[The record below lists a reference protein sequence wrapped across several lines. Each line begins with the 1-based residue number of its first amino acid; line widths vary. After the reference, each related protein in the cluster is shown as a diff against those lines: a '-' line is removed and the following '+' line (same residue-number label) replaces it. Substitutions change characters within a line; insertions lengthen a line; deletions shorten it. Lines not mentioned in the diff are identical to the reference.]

1 MWVKSSL
8 FSLVLTAVN
17 FWLCTLGRCVQFRL
31 MFSMIIHLQKMV
43 SEVSFSS
50 AVQSERKPIEVM
62 PREKHINCAAS
73 TQKIY
78 IRKDLN
84 SPLIATPTF
93 ISDSETDASRSV
105 SFRVDWGQTCALCT
119 TQGLFLLMLFK
130 PRVVNDL
137 CRSSL
142 LEQGMLVNIQQ
153 PVIQSDGTLLLA
165 TDSKVQLQMSCALG
179 RFTLHHRTSPSFYVL
194 CFFVL

>member
-1 MWVKSSL
+1 MCTWEWCAVEFVFFKRWVSL
-8 FSLVLTAVN
+8 GVFFL
-17 FWLCTLGRCVQFRL
+17 
-31 MFSMIIHLQKMV
+31 
-43 SEVSFSS
+43 S

-105 SFRVDWGQTCALCT
+105 LIRAFRL
-119 TQGLFLLMLFK
+119 
-130 PRVVNDL
+130 DL
-137 CRSSL
+137 CSL
-142 LEQGMLVNIQQ
+142 HHPAFSIAALLTEACWCSVQ
-153 PVIQSDGTLLLA
+153 IQSTGAGDAGEYPAAGYSEWWNFAPGHWLKGTAAELWH
-165 TDSKVQLQMSCALG
+165 C
-179 RFTLHHRTSPSFYVL
+179 
-194 CFFVL
+194 

>member
-1 MWVKSSL
+1 MMRSIICLLQTVSL
-8 FSLVLTAVN
+8 FWGCC
-17 FWLCTLGRCVQFRL
+17 FF
-31 MFSMIIHLQKMV
+31 F
-43 SEVSFSS
+43 S

-105 SFRVDWGQTCALCT
+105 SSGQTGQSCALCT
-119 TQGLFLLMLFK
+119 THLFLLMLF
-130 PRVVNDL
+130 
-137 CRSSL
+137 
-142 LEQGMLVNIQQ
+142 
-153 PVIQSDGTLLLA
+153 
-165 TDSKVQLQMSCALG
+165 
-179 RFTLHHRTSPSFYVL
+179 
-194 CFFVL
+194 

>member
-1 MWVKSSL
+1 
-8 FSLVLTAVN
+8 
-17 FWLCTLGRCVQFRL
+17 
-31 MFSMIIHLQKMV
+31 
-43 SEVSFSS
+43 
-50 AVQSERKPIEVM
+50 M

-105 SFRVDWGQTCALCT
+105 SVRADSGQI
-119 TQGLFLLMLFK
+119 FLHHAAVSTDILETEGC
-130 PRVVNDL
+130 NDV

-165 TDSKVQLQMSCALG
+165 ADSKV
-179 RFTLHHRTSPSFYVL
+179 
-194 CFFVL
+194 

>member
-1 MWVKSSL
+1 
-8 FSLVLTAVN
+8 
-17 FWLCTLGRCVQFRL
+17 
-31 MFSMIIHLQKMV
+31 MFSKLIHLQKMV
-43 SEVSFSS
+43 SQVSLFSS

-105 SFRVDWGQTCALCT
+105 SFRAD
-119 TQGLFLLMLFK
+119 
-130 PRVVNDL
+130 
-137 CRSSL
+137 
-142 LEQGMLVNIQQ
+142 
-153 PVIQSDGTLLLA
+153 
-165 TDSKVQLQMSCALG
+165 
-179 RFTLHHRTSPSFYVL
+179 
-194 CFFVL
+194 